1 MDWGSE
7 DLADEVT
14 VLDNEPEDEESSV
27 VRFVNQIIRRGLEQ
41 RATNIHVEPQQDHL
55 RAFATASTDGS

>member
-27 VRFVNQIIRRGLEQ
+27 VRFVNHTILTI
-41 RATNIHVEPQQDHL
+41 
-55 RAFATASTDGS
+55 